1 MPATKNSGHFLC
13 WSDFYFVPLWSKFQE
28 KQKHMKK
35 QIVLIAMAG
44 LAVMSGCKEK
54 KQTQDII
61 APRVEAVKPSGP
73 VRMQPYSDTRD
84 VQWLGKE
91 YKVEVSRVANDS
103 LPLVKDETGQKFVD
117 NSITVVVRRADGSV
131 AISKKFTKADFESYV
146 DPGYRKAG
154 ILEGLVFDKVDDT
167 QLEFAA
173 SVSLPQTDEYIPLEV
188 KIDNFG
194 HVKIERDSDMDTSGT
209 GEHDDD
215 DEDV

>member
-1 MPATKNSGHFLC
+1 
-13 WSDFYFVPLWSKFQE
+13 
-28 KQKHMKK
+28 MKK

-103 LPLVKDETGQKFVD
+103 LPLVKDEGD
-117 NSITVVVRRADGSV
+117 
-131 AISKKFTKADFESYV
+131 
-146 DPGYRKAG
+146 
-154 ILEGLVFDKVDDT
+154 EG
-167 QLEFAA
+167 
-173 SVSLPQTDEYIPLEV
+173 
-188 KIDNFG
+188 
-194 HVKIERDSDMDTSGT
+194 
-209 GEHDDD
+209 
-215 DEDV
+215 